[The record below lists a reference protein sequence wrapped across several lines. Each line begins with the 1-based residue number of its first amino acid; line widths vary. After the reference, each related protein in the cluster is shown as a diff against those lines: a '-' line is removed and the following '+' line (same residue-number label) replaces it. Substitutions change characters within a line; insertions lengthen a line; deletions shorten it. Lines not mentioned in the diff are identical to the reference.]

1 MTIHPHQN
9 REPQSPDPYGV
20 GSSECSRLLAHS
32 RSGGERGSIIFLP
45 PPCYRE
51 VERMRKTFMVAGI
64 ATAALVITMTGPTP
78 ERGFSPQSAEAAS
91 PALTVTV
98 ACQATPERT
107 RVQNNRRRAVTIK
120 SVGSIYQPFNYE
132 PIMVNRKL
140 AARKAITFE
149 SGR

>member
-1 MTIHPHQN
+1 
-9 REPQSPDPYGV
+9 
-20 GSSECSRLLAHS
+20 
-32 RSGGERGSIIFLP
+32 
-45 PPCYRE
+45 
-51 VERMRKTFMVAGI
+51 MRKSFMVAGI
-64 ATAALVITMTGPTP
+64 ATAALVLTMTGPTP

-107 RVQNNRRRAVTIK
+107 RVKNNRRRAVTIK

-132 PIMVNRKL
+132 SIMVNRKL

-149 SGR
+149 SGRGANQNTLTGAYIYNNDVGSKEGARVITKTGLRFTDRCG